1 MARANLKR
9 WFRFSLGTL
18 LFAALCVAGYFSGYR
33 NGFGSGKADRK
44 AGTIY
49 VKVYPVADLIT
60 PLDKADTPEARREST
75 DALID
80 LIVSTVDHDTW
91 MENGSGE
98 GEIQPFPA
106 NNSLI
111 ISQSGRVHNQVAALL
126 DQLRKLS
133 TEVEVEQTIPLIQSL
148 AANQRTDPVTIRK
161 AAGGGKGA
169 AAIDLLFDSAVE
181 NMADRWGDP
190 DFRGAATDRG
200 FPAWSVAQRLAVW
213 PKGDGLAYIAVQ
225 EDAQDGHVLLAG
237 WHAEK

>member
-33 NGFGSGKADRK
+33 NGFGTGKADRK

-49 VKVYPVADLIT
+49 VVAYPVADLT
-60 PLDKADTPEARREST
+60 PIEPGETPGTRLKAT

-80 LIVSTVDHDTW
+80 LIVSTVEHDSW
-91 MENGSGE
+91 MANGTGE

-106 NNSLI
+106 NSSLVV
-111 ISQSGRVHNQVAALL
+111 SQTGRVHKQVAALL
-126 DQLRKLS
+126 EQLRKLQ
-133 TEVEVEQTIPLIQSL
+133 TEVEVEQTIPLVQSL

-161 AAGGGKGA
+161 AAAGGKGA
-169 AAIDLLFDSAVE
+169 AAIDLLFDSAVD
-181 NMADRWGDP
+181 NVADRWGDP

-200 FPAWSVAQRLAVW
+200 FPVWSVAQRVAVW

-225 EDAQDGHVLLAG
+225 EDAEDGHVLLAG
-237 WHAEK
+237 WHADE